1 MHLGRTLERSNSM
14 VMTGDNRSYSGLARD
29 GAI

>member
-1 MHLGRTLERSNSM
+1 MDLRRTLERSNSM
-14 VMTGDNRSYSGLARD
+14 VMTGGNRSLSGLARD